1 MDLDDLRVIM
11 DSWQVSICILGLR
24 IGDGISV
31 PYAYIRVYLAFVLM
45 IRSIGALTC
54 QFGPKLCP
62 I

>member
-24 IGDGISV
+24 NRRWYLGAI
-31 PYAYIRVYLAFVLM
+31 YIRVYLASVLM